1 MPAVLCVRYL
11 VPHIKGRTQTKGV
24 REESVEIFEPKRKE
38 GSGGWRKVHKDDF
51 HVSVTVHHIYK

>member
-1 MPAVLCVRYL
+1 MRYL